1 MAAKKEAIKVG
12 SPAPDFT
19 LKDHNGAD
27 FRLSESK
34 GRRVILSFH
43 PLAWTG
49 VCAGQMQALE
59 RNVGVMNA
67 VGYVVY
73 VISIQTA
80 YVPAVCV
87 IVHQILVIKRDGN
100 AGCWIMVA
108 GGRSIAGVAAAERC
122 VKMGPAN
129 TLLVT

>member
-1 MAAKKEAIKVG
+1 MIIAFV
-12 SPAPDFT
+12 
-19 LKDHNGAD
+19 
-27 FRLSESK
+27 RLS
-34 GRRVILSFH
+34 V
-43 PLAWTG
+43 
-49 VCAGQMQALE
+49 LE

-67 VGYVVY
+67 VGYVVR

-87 IVHQILVIKRDGN
+87 IVHQILVSKKGGS